1 MGKKLSTII
10 KQNNIVW
17 DDISYK
23 ILIDGIVEQ
32 DENGNYLLNVAYERV
47 STEGQ
52 VEKYGLDI
60 QEKDIMGYAKSTG
73 LGNLLV
79 FIDDGVTG
87 TTMDRPA
94 LNNVKALI
102 MAYNAGQ
109 SKIRINRFT
118 VARLDRLGRTLLG
131 TLEFIQEYIL

>member
-10 KQNNIVW
+10 KQNNIIW

-102 MAYNAGQ
+102 DKKKN
-109 SKIRINRFT
+109 N
-118 VARLDRLGRTLLG
+118 
-131 TLEFIQEYIL
+131 

>member
-52 VEKYGLDI
+52 VEK
-60 QEKDIMGYAKSTG
+60 
-73 LGNLLV
+73 
-79 FIDDGVTG
+79 
-87 TTMDRPA
+87 
-94 LNNVKALI
+94 
-102 MAYNAGQ
+102 
-109 SKIRINRFT
+109 
-118 VARLDRLGRTLLG
+118 
-131 TLEFIQEYIL
+131 